1 MANIITEKEYHEDS
15 SALYE
20 KYYAQFI
27 TPSIKSYVER
37 KYTKEFIQKC
47 YSKDIHLNNLGKNWL
62 EEFDRFTE
70 CIKGEIAGIN
80 KRINGK
86 STWSYSIG
94 TSTIKVYMKI
104 YAGILKID

>member
-1 MANIITEKEYHEDS
+1 MANIITEREYHENS
-15 SALYE
+15 SELYE

-47 YSKDIHLNNLGKNWL
+47 YSKDIHLNNLGENWL
-62 EEFDRFTE
+62 KEFDRFTDV
-70 CIKGEIAGIN
+70 IKGEIAGIN
-80 KRINGK
+80 KKINGK

-104 YAGILKID
+104 YAGILEID

>member
-1 MANIITEKEYHEDS
+1 MANIITYNEYMEDS
-15 SALYE
+15 SSLHE

-47 YSKDIHLNNLGKNWL
+47 YSKDIHLNNLGENWL
-62 EEFDRFTE
+62 KEFDKFAE
-70 CIKGEIAGIN
+70 VIKGEIAGIN
-80 KRINGK
+80 KRINGQ
-86 STWSYSIG
+86 SVWSYSIG